1 MKIYLKGQKS
11 MYDFGNKKVFNSVE
25 LSNLLDKSE
34 SEVLEMSEAELEKH
48 LPWWLAD
55 EEVTLH
61 KAHTQKGQQRPT
73 DTNYIPSLDSFA
85 IKWSFADI
93 EKLIDGV
100 IIATVKS
107 CMRES
112 ADAETLAFIRSDLFL
127 LYCKA
132 IGLNGETLRDMLC
145 SIGRDLSFIS
155 RKKPLFSDPTADLTP
170 QERYM
175 ENLLALRNI
184 PNVNPL
190 QNVPN
195 IQMQMH

>member
-1 MKIYLKGQKS
+1 MKVYLQGQKS
-11 MYDFGNKKVFNSVE
+11 MYDFGNRKVFDSVE

-34 SEVLEMSEAELEKH
+34 SEVLEMSEVELEQS

-61 KAHTQKGQQRPT
+61 KAHTQKGQEKPT

-145 SIGRDLSFIS
+145 SIGNGLWKEKTF
-155 RKKPLFSDPTADLTP
+155 FSDPTADLTP

-175 ENLLALRNI
+175 ENVQTLRSV

-190 QNVPN
+190 RNVPN
-195 IQMQMH
+195 IQLHMH

>member
-11 MYDFGNKKVFNSVE
+11 MYDFGNKKVFSSTE
-25 LSNLLDKSE
+25 LSNLLDKPEQEILNLSE
-34 SEVLEMSEAELEKH
+34 TELKNTV
-48 LPWWLAD
+48 PWWLAD

-73 DTNYIPSLDSFA
+73 DPNYIPSLDSFA

-145 SIGRDLSFIS
+145 NIANGLS
-155 RKKPLFSDPTADLTP
+155 KEKTYFSDPTADLTP

-175 ENLLALRNI
+175 ENVQTLRSV

-190 QNVPN
+190 RNVPN
-195 IQMQMH
+195 IQMLMH